1 MDACY
6 EAHALA
12 GAGTGP
18 DSVDGICSIVPV
30 LFEGVQQRLEIT
42 MARNVVEANQ
52 RLQIRMSPVKKARI
66 ARAAAIQQVDLTQ
79 FVTESAL
86 READAVIE
94 RAEHIELTEREYL
107 RIMELLENP
116 PAPNARLKAAIAALP
131 DDL

>member
-1 MDACY
+1 
-6 EAHALA
+6 
-12 GAGTGP
+12 
-18 DSVDGICSIVPV
+18 
-30 LFEGVQQRLEIT
+30 LEIT

-52 RLQIRMSPVKKARI
+52 RLQIRMSPAKKARI

-116 PAPNARLKAAIAALP
+116 PAPNVRLKAAIAALP

>member
-1 MDACY
+1 
-6 EAHALA
+6 
-12 GAGTGP
+12 
-18 DSVDGICSIVPV
+18 
-30 LFEGVQQRLEIT
+30 

-52 RLQIRMSPVKKARI
+52 RLQIRMSPAKKARI

-79 FVTESAL
+79 FVTDSAL

-94 RAEHIELTEREYL
+94 RSEHIELTEQEFL
-107 RIMELLENP
+107 RIIELLEHP